1 MSPKNRKPLSSSMED
16 YLEAIAKL
24 KKEKRVARVRDIG
37 RLLNV
42 SNPSVNSALNVL
54 SDLGLVV
61 HERYGY
67 VDLTIKGEELAGNVQ
82 KRHDIIV
89 RFLTTVL
96 NIDPRTAEG
105 DACRMEHSISNDT
118 FEMLTKFMEFIE
130 TCPEKRRPEWLKN
143 FDLYVKTGKRQKCAG
158 GVRR

>member
-105 DACRMEHSISNDT
+105 DACRMEHSISNET

>member
-143 FDLYVKTGKRQKCAG
+143 FDLYVKTGKRQKCAR

>member
-82 KRHDIIV
+82 KRHDILV

>member
-1 MSPKNRKPLSSSMED
+1 MED

-105 DACRMEHSISNDT
+105 DACRMEHSISNET